1 MKPLLSVNNLQ
12 VGYPTRDG
20 RVFALSGVDLTLSR
34 GETVG
39 LVGESGCGKSTLGK
53 AVMRLIPSTGGS
65 IHIGDADI
73 THLGRKA
80 LLPYRA
86 DMQMMFQDPQGSLNP
101 RQSVGK
107 SIGRPLEAAGWQG
120 AAIRRRVGEL
130 LELVGLP
137 AAASS
142 RFPHEFSGGQRQRIG
157 IARAL
162 ILEPKVIICDEP
174 VSALDV
180 SVRAQVINLM
190 RDIQQRTGVAYLF
203 ISHDLSVVEYIA
215 DRLLVMYLGRIVESG
230 PTRQVWAK
238 PAHPYTSAL
247 LAAAPVADPRA
258 ARGRNLL
265 TGELPSPISPPPGCP
280 FHTRCPRAKER
291 CRVERPS
298 LRAGGDQR
306 QVACHFPLFDVD
318 AAQLPPPAL

>member
-1 MKPLLSVNNLQ
+1 MKSLLQVENLQ
-12 VGYPTRDG
+12 VSYPTQDG
-20 RVFALSGVDLTLSR
+20 RVFALAGVDFTLHA

-53 AVMRLIPSTGGS
+53 AVMRLIPTTGGR
-65 IHIGDADI
+65 IILGERDI
-73 THLGRKA
+73 TQLGRKA
-80 LLPYRA
+80 LLPHRA
-86 DMQMMFQDPQGSLNP
+86 AMQMMFQDPNGSLNP

-107 SIGRPLEAAGWQG
+107 SIGRPLEVAGWKA
-120 AAIRRRVGEL
+120 AAIRQRVGEL
-130 LELVGLP
+130 LEQVGLP
-137 AAASS
+137 AAAAA
-142 RFPHEFSGGQRQRIG
+142 RYPHEFSGGQRQRIG

-162 ILEPKVIICDEP
+162 ILEPQVIICDEP

-230 PTRQVWAK
+230 PTRQIWDR
-238 PAHPYTSAL
+238 PAHPYTFAL

-258 ARGRNLL
+258 PRNENALS
-265 TGELPSPISPPPGCP
+265 GELPSPINPPSGCP
-280 FHTRCPRAKER
+280 FHTRCPHAQAR
-291 CRVERPS
+291 CRAERPA
-298 LRAGGDQR
+298 LRGNPGQR
-306 QVACHFPLFDVD
+306 QVACHFPLFELG
-318 AAQLPPPAL
+318 ARELSPLAL

>member
-1 MKPLLSVNNLQ
+1 MKPLLTVNNLQ
-12 VGYPTRDG
+12 VSYPTRDG
-20 RVFALSGVDLTLSR
+20 RVFALSGVDFTLNR

-107 SIGRPLEAAGWQG
+107 SIGRPLEVAGWH
-120 AAIRRRVGEL
+120 AAQIRRRVGEL

-137 AAASS
+137 AAAAS
-142 RFPHEFSGGQRQRIG
+142 RYPHEFSGGQRQRIG

-162 ILEPKVIICDEP
+162 ILEPKIVICDEP

-203 ISHDLSVVEYIA
+203 ISHDLSVVEYIS

-230 PTRQVWAK
+230 PTREIWAG
-238 PAHPYTSAL
+238 PAHPYTAAL

-258 ARGRNLL
+258 PRGQNILA
-265 TGELPSPISPPPGCP
+265 GELPSPISPPPGCP
-280 FHTRCPRAKER
+280 FHTRCPRAAER
-291 CRVERPS
+291 CRAERPA
-298 LRAGGDQR
+298 LRGSGARR
-306 QVACHFPLFDVD
+306 QVACHFPLFEPD
-318 AAQLPPPAL
+318 AAQLSPLAL

>member
-73 THLGRKA
+73 THLSRKA